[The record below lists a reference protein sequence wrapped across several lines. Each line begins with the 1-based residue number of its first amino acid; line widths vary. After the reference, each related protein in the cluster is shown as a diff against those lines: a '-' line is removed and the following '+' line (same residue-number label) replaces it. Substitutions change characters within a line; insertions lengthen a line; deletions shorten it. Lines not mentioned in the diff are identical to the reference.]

1 MTQKVCVG
9 DGGGGVLNTLFHSN
23 SIIFK
28 KVGGLKPL
36 YCCGGRTHCTVMEVE
51 LTVQFWK

>member
-9 DGGGGVLNTLFHSN
+9 DGGGVLNTLFHSK